1 MPFLAGALVVLSLLG
16 ATLDW
21 KPARPDYAWSF
32 PRDHWARTGFRTEW
46 WYFTGHLQTAGE
58 TPRRFGYQFTFF
70 RVGLQPT
77 SPALDSSWKAR
88 DVIMGHAAVT
98 DLTSKR
104 HRFTEILYRA
114 MPLLGEFG
122 DGSGPLVAWSR
133 PPAGS
138 SGRWSL
144 HWNGGGFDLAASDEN
159 QDISFRLSTR
169 GIKGPIF
176 QGPNGYS
183 IKGGEDGAASQY
195 YSFTRMAT
203 RGRVSI
209 GGEEHAVEGVSWMDK
224 EFGSNQLGARQIGW
238 DWFSLQLDDGRD
250 LMLYL
255 LRDRHDQVDF
265 ANGTLISRE
274 GQARY
279 LESGDWSVRA
289 TGTWTSPHNGARYP
303 AGWQVR
309 VPVEDLELV
318 VTPEVA
324 DAENVSRILPGLAYW
339 EGPVRVASVTGERL
353 GQGYVEL
360 TGYAERSRPAL

>member
-1 MPFLAGALVVLSLLG
+1 MPFLAGALVFLGLLG

-32 PRDHWARTGFRTEW
+32 PRDHWARTDFRTEW
-46 WYFTGHLQTAGE
+46 WYFTGHLQTGGD

-70 RVGLQPT
+70 RIGLQPT
-77 SPALDSSWKAR
+77 PPALDSAWTAR

-98 DLTSKR
+98 DLTNNR
-104 HRFTEILYRA
+104 HLFAEILYRA
-114 MPLLGEFG
+114 IPLLGEFG
-122 DGSGPLVAWSR
+122 DGSSPLIAWSR

-144 HWNGGGFDLAASDEN
+144 HWNGRGFDLAASDGN
-159 QDISFRLSTR
+159 QDLSFRLTTHR
-169 GIKGPIF
+169 TKGPIF

-183 IKGGEDGAASQY
+183 TKGGEEGSASQY

-224 EFGSNQLGARQIGW
+224 EFGSKQLGARQIGW

-255 LRDRHDQVDF
+255 LRDRRNSVDF
-265 ANGTLISRE
+265 ANGTLISEDGRT
-274 GQARY
+274 RY
-279 LESGDWSVRA
+279 LSPEEWSVRS

-303 AGWQVR
+303 AGWR
-309 VPVEDLELV
+309 VLVPEEGLELT
-318 VTPEVA
+318 VTPKVP
-324 DAENVSRILPGLAYW
+324 DAENVSRLLPGLAYW
-339 EGPVRVASVTGERL
+339 EGPVRVANLQNTRL

>member
-1 MPFLAGALVVLSLLG
+1 MPFYSGALVLLLLLG
-16 ATLDW
+16 EVLDW

-46 WYFTGHLQTAGE
+46 WYFTGHLQTREE

-70 RVGLQPT
+70 RVGLQP
-77 SPALDSSWKAR
+77 SPPPLDSAWTAR

-98 DLTSKR
+98 DLKGKR
-104 HRFTEILYRA
+104 HLFAEILYRA
-114 MPLLGEFG
+114 TPLLGEFG
-122 DGSGPLVAWSR
+122 DGSEPLIAWSR
-133 PPAGS
+133 APAGS
-138 SGRWSL
+138 SGRWCL
-144 HWNGGGFDLAASDEN
+144 RWNGGGFDLAASDESR
-159 QDISFRLSTR
+159 DFSFHLTTR
-169 GIKGPIF
+169 GTKGPIF

-183 IKGGEDGAASQY
+183 MKGGEEGAASQY

-203 RGRVSI
+203 QGRVSI
-209 GGEEHAVEGVSWMDK
+209 GGDDLEVEGVSWMDK

-255 LRDRHDQVDF
+255 LRDRGNQVDF
-265 ANGTLISRE
+265 AYGTLISKAGRT
-274 GQARY
+274 RY
-279 LESGDWSVRA
+279 MGAAEWSVGV

-303 AGWQVR
+303 AGWRVQV
-309 VPVEDLELV
+309 PGEGLEMV
-318 VTPEVA
+318 VTPEVP
-324 DAENVSRILPGLAYW
+324 DSENVSRLLPGLAYW
-339 EGPVRVASVTGERL
+339 EGPVRIETAGRDRL